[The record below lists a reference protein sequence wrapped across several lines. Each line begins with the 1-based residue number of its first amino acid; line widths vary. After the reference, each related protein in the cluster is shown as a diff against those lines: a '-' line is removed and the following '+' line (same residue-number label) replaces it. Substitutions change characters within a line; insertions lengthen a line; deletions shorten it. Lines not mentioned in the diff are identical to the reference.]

1 MTQEI
6 KSNESEGNTKDN
18 AEESNEVSNAVNNE
32 VSSTAENSITKAYSN
47 DVAEAKVTD
56 EKVIENVAPVELTGS
71 AFTIVRH
78 DNGIAHLVIDV
89 IGENV
94 NTLKAEF
101 TEQVNAVLAEIKAD
115 KAITGIVLCSGK
127 KGSFV
132 AGADINM
139 LDACQSRDEVVA
151 LSRQGQRIF
160 SLLEQLPIPIVAA
173 IDGAC
178 LGGGLE
184 LAMACHARVCS
195 DNSKT
200 ALGLPEVQLGLLPG
214 SGGTQRLPK
223 LVGLQ
228 KALDMMLTGKQ
239 LRAKQALKSGLVDDV
254 VPSSVLLNVAENLA
268 ISLRQRGKKTIK
280 RKQGLMDKLLENNA
294 VGRKVVYQQAQK
306 TVLAKTQG
314 NYPAPAK
321 IIDCIRTGIES
332 SAEKGYRVE
341 AEHFADLVMS
351 DESAQL
357 RQLFFATTAMKKE
370 QGVADVMPEQM
381 TKAGVLGGG
390 LMGGGIAFVT
400 ATKANMPVRVK
411 DINHKGIGQA
421 LKYSYQILNKKVKR
435 RFLLNSEMQKQLA
448 MITGSVEY
456 TGFQALD
463 IVVEAVFEDLA
474 LKQNMVAEVEEH
486 AHDKT
491 IFASNTSSL
500 PIGKIAAKAQR
511 PENVI
516 GLHYFSPVDKMPL
529 VEIIPHDKTSDQTI
543 SNTVAFAKK
552 QGKTPIVV
560 KDKAGFYVNR
570 ILAPYMNEAA
580 ILLLAG
586 EPIDKIDKALVK
598 FGFPV
603 GPMQL
608 LDEVGIDVGAKIGPI
623 LQADLG
629 ERFAAPAAFDKLLAD
644 GRLGK
649 KVNKGFYQYEKP
661 TFTKNLQNT
670 FKGIKSG
677 QKQVDETIYGL
688 LNIKP
693 MGSLSAAEISKRCT
707 YMMLNE
713 AARCVDEG
721 IVRNARDGDIGAIF
735 GIGFPPFLG
744 GPLRYIDKIGAKS
757 VVAQLS
763 QWAKQH
769 GERYSP
775 CEALITMAE
784 NDVVYYPK

>member
-1 MTQEI
+1 MTEN
-6 KSNESEGNTKDN
+6 KSEKIDME
-18 AEESNEVSNAVNNE
+18 
-32 VSSTAENSITKAYSN
+32 ENSIAEQSESTESQPIN
-47 DVAEAKVTD
+47 D
-56 EKVIENVAPVELTGS
+56 NNS
-71 AFTIVRH
+71 AFSLVTQ
-78 DNGIAHLVIDV
+78 DNGIARLVIDV
-89 IGENV
+89 VGESV
-94 NTLKAEF
+94 NTLKGEFAEQI
-101 TEQVNAVLAEIKAD
+101 TQVIADIKAE
-115 KAITGIVLCSGK
+115 KSIIGIVLCSGK
-127 KGSFV
+127 TNCFV

-139 LDACQSRDEVVA
+139 LDACVTREEVVA

-160 SLLEQLPIPIVAA
+160 AQLEQLTIPIVAA
-173 IDGAC
+173 IDGSC

-184 LAMACHARVCS
+184 LAMACHARICS
-195 DNSKT
+195 DNPKSS
-200 ALGLPEVQLGLLPG
+200 LGLPEVQLGLLPG

-239 LRAKQALKSGLVDDV
+239 LRAKQALKVGLVDDV
-254 VPSSVLLNVAENLA
+254 VPSSVLMSVAEQKVMTLSQLG
-268 ISLRQRGKKTIK
+268 IHDRK
-280 RKQGLMDKLLENNA
+280 RKQSVMDKLLENNT
-294 VGRKVVYQQAQK
+294 VGRNIVYQQAQK
-306 TVLAKTQG
+306 SVEAKTQG
-314 NYPAPAK
+314 NYPAPLK
-321 IIDCIRTGIES
+321 IIDCIRTGIEIS
-332 SAEKGYRVE
+332 SESGYQRE

-351 DESAQL
+351 AESAQL

-370 QGVADVMPEQM
+370 QGVAGIKPESM
-381 TKAGVLGGG
+381 NKAGVLGGG

-400 ATKANMPVRVK
+400 ATKANIPVRVK
-411 DINHKGIGQA
+411 DINHKGISQA

-435 RFLLNSEMQKQLA
+435 RFILNSEMQKQLS
-448 MITGSVEY
+448 MITGSVNY
-456 TGFQALD
+456 TGFKGID
-463 IVVEAVFEDLA
+463 IVVEAVFEDLS
-474 LKQNMVAEVEEH
+474 LKQKMVAEVENHCHEQ
-486 AHDKT
+486 T

-500 PIGKIAAKAQR
+500 PIGKIAAEAKR

-529 VEIIPHDKTSDQTI
+529 VEIIPHDNTSDKTI

-580 ILLLAG
+580 ILLLDG
-586 EPIDKIDKALVK
+586 EPIDKIDSALVK

-649 KVNKGFYQYEKP
+649 KVKKGFYQYQKKSFI
-661 TFTKNLQNT
+661 TSLQDRTK
-670 FKGIKSG
+670 GVKSG
-677 QKQVDETIYGL
+677 QKQVDDSIYGL
-688 LNIKP
+688 LNISP
-693 MGSLSAAEISKRCT
+693 SGTLSANEISKRCT
-707 YMMLNE
+707 FMMLNE

-744 GPLRYIDKIGAKS
+744 GPLRYIDALGVKS
-757 VVAQLS
+757 VVAQLT
-763 QWAKQH
+763 QWSDKY
-769 GERYSP
+769 GERYLP
-775 CEALITMAE
+775 CQALITMAE
-784 NDVVYYPK
+784 NEQRYYD

>member
-1 MTQEI
+1 MEENNIAEQ
-6 KSNESEGNTKDN
+6 SESTESQPINDN
-18 AEESNEVSNAVNNE
+18 N
-32 VSSTAENSITKAYSN
+32 
-47 DVAEAKVTD
+47 
-56 EKVIENVAPVELTGS
+56 S
-71 AFTIVRH
+71 AFSLVTQ

-89 IGENV
+89 VGESV
-94 NTLKAEF
+94 NTLKGEFAEQI
-101 TEQVNAVLAEIKAD
+101 TQVIADIKAE
-115 KAITGIVLCSGK
+115 KSIIGIVLCSGK
-127 KGSFV
+127 TNCFV

-139 LDACQSRDEVVA
+139 LDACVTREEVVA

-160 SLLEQLPIPIVAA
+160 AQLEQLTIPIVAA
-173 IDGAC
+173 IDGSC

-184 LAMACHARVCS
+184 LAMACHARICS
-195 DNSKT
+195 DNPKSS
-200 ALGLPEVQLGLLPG
+200 LGLPEVQLGLLPG

-239 LRAKQALKSGLVDDV
+239 LRAKQALKVGLVDDV
-254 VPSSVLLNVAENLA
+254 VPSSVLMSVAEQKVMAL
-268 ISLRQRGKKTIK
+268 SQRGKHDRK
-280 RKQGLMDKLLENNA
+280 RKQSAMDKLLENNT
-294 VGRKVVYQQAQK
+294 VGRNIVYQQAQK
-306 TVLAKTQG
+306 TVEAKTQG
-314 NYPAPAK
+314 NYPAPLK
-321 IIDCIRTGIES
+321 IIDCIRTGIEIS
-332 SAEKGYRVE
+332 SESGYQRE

-351 DESAQL
+351 AESAQL

-370 QGVADVMPEQM
+370 QGVAGIKPESM
-381 TKAGVLGGG
+381 NKAGVLGGG

-400 ATKANMPVRVK
+400 ATKANMSVRVK
-411 DINHKGIGQA
+411 DINHKGISQA

-435 RFLLNSEMQKQLA
+435 RFILNSEMQKQLS
-448 MITGSVEY
+448 MITGSVNY
-456 TGFQALD
+456 TGFKGID
-463 IVVEAVFEDLA
+463 IVVEAVFEDLN
-474 LKQNMVAEVEEH
+474 LKQKMVAEVENHCHEH
-486 AHDKT
+486 T

-500 PIGKIAAKAQR
+500 PIGKIAAEAKR

-529 VEIIPHDKTSDQTI
+529 VEIIPHDKTSDQII

-580 ILLLAG
+580 ILLLDG
-586 EPIDKIDKALVK
+586 EPIDKIDSALVK

-629 ERFAAPAAFDKLLAD
+629 DRFAAPNAFDKLLAD

-649 KVNKGFYQYEKP
+649 KVKKGFYQYQKKSFLTSLQDRTKGVKP
-661 TFTKNLQNT
+661 
-670 FKGIKSG
+670 G
-677 QKQVDETIYGL
+677 QKQVDDSIYEL
-688 LNIKP
+688 LNILP
-693 MGSLSAAEISKRCT
+693 SGTLSANEMSKRCIF
-707 YMMLNE
+707 MMLNE

-721 IVRNARDGDIGAIF
+721 IVRNPRDGDIGAIF

-744 GPLRYIDKIGAKS
+744 GPLRYIDTLGVKS
-757 VVAQLS
+757 VVAQLT
-763 QWAKQH
+763 QWADQY
-769 GERYSP
+769 GERYLP
-775 CEALITMAE
+775 CQALITMAE
-784 NDVVYYPK
+784 NDQRYYD

>member
-1 MTQEI
+1 MTE
-6 KSNESEGNTKDN
+6 KTHSNDSEH
-18 AEESNEVSNAVNNE
+18 NNE
-32 VSSTAENSITKAYSN
+32 ALNV
-47 DVAEAKVTD
+47 EAKVSAD
-56 EKVIENVAPVELTGS
+56 DVATSVVTEVATNGNATPEESVVS
-71 AFTIVRH
+71 AFTLVRH

-89 IGENV
+89 IGEKV
-94 NTLKAEF
+94 NTLKPEFAE
-101 TEQVNAVLAEIKAD
+101 QINAVLAEVKAD
-115 KAITGIVLCSGK
+115 KTITGIVLCSGK
-127 KGSFV
+127 QDSFV

-139 LDACQSRDEVVA
+139 LAACQSREEVVA

-160 SLLEQLPIPIVAA
+160 ALLEQFPIPIVAA
-173 IDGAC
+173 IDGTC

-239 LRAKQALKSGLVDDV
+239 LRAKQALKYGLVDDV
-254 VPSSVLLNVAENLA
+254 VPSTVLLHVAEQLA
-268 ISLRQRGKKTIK
+268 ISLQQQGKKIVK
-280 RKQGLMDKLLENNA
+280 RKQGLVDKLLENNA
-294 VGRKVVYQQAQK
+294 VGRNIVYQQAQK
-306 TVLAKTQG
+306 SVLAKTQG

-321 IIDCIRTGIES
+321 IIDCIRTGIEVS
-332 SAEKGYRVE
+332 SESGYKLE

-370 QGVADVMPEQM
+370 QGVADVMPEKIA
-381 TKAGVLGGG
+381 KAGVLGGG

-400 ATKANMPVRVK
+400 ATKAHIPVRVK

-421 LKYSYQILNKKVKR
+421 LKYSYQLLNKKVKR

-448 MITGSVEY
+448 MITGSIDY
-456 TGFQALD
+456 TGFKALD
-463 IVVEAVFEDLA
+463 IVVEAVFEDLT
-474 LKQNMVAEVEEH
+474 LKQNMVAEVEKH
-486 AHDKT
+486 GHDKT
-491 IFASNTSSL
+491 IFASNTSSI
-500 PIGKIAAKAQR
+500 PIGQIAAKAKR

-623 LQADLG
+623 LQAELG

-649 KVNKGFYQYEKP
+649 KVKKGFYLYQKKSLAK
-661 TFTKNLQNT
+661 TLLNT
-670 FKGIKSG
+670 LKGIKSG
-677 QKQVDETIYGL
+677 HKQVDETIYDL

-693 MGSLSAAEISKRCT
+693 AGSLTAAEISKRCT

-763 QWAKQH
+763 QWAEQH

-775 CEALITMAE
+775 CQALVTMAE
-784 NDVVYYPK
+784 NDQSYYG

>member
-1 MTQEI
+1 MNETT
-6 KSNESEGNTKDN
+6 SNNEGNEELDKAAAETIVESEVAK
-18 AEESNEVSNAVNNE
+18 
-32 VSSTAENSITKAYSN
+32 SSDS
-47 DVAEAKVTD
+47 V
-56 EKVIENVAPVELTGS
+56 VETPTS
-71 AFTIVRH
+71 AFTLKRQ

-89 IGENV
+89 VGENV
-94 NTLKAEF
+94 NTLKSEF
-101 TEQVNAVLAEIKAD
+101 TEQIQAVLAEIKAD
-115 KAITGIVLCSGK
+115 STITGIVLCSGK
-127 KGSFV
+127 VGTFV

-160 SLLEQLPIPIVAA
+160 SQLEQLSIPIVAA

-184 LAMACHARVCS
+184 LAMSCTARVCS
-195 DNSKT
+195 DSGKT

-239 LRAKQALKSGLVDDV
+239 LRAKQALKAGLVDDV
-254 VPSSVLLNVAENLA
+254 VPNSVLLNVAEQMA
-268 ISLRQRGKKTIK
+268 ITISQRGKKARA
-280 RKQGLMDKLLENNA
+280 RKQSGVDKLLENNS
-294 VGRKVVYQQAQK
+294 VGRNIVYQQAQK
-306 TVLAKTQG
+306 SVLAKTQG
-314 NYPAPAK
+314 NYPAPVK
-321 IIDCIRTGIES
+321 IIDCVRTGIEFS
-332 SAEKGYRVE
+332 SENGYQLE

-357 RQLFFATTAMKKE
+357 RQLFFATTEMKKE
-370 QGVADVMPEQM
+370 QGVADVMPAKI

-400 ATKANMPVRVK
+400 ATKANVPVRVK

-421 LKYSYQILNKKVKR
+421 LNYSYQLLSKKVKR
-435 RFLLNSEMQKQLA
+435 RFMLNSEMQKQLS
-448 MITGSVEY
+448 MITGSIEY
-456 TGFQALD
+456 SGFKPLD
-463 IVVEAVFEDLA
+463 IVVEAVFEDLS
-474 LKQNMVAEVEEH
+474 LKQNMVAEVEKNC
-486 AHDKT
+486 HDQT

-500 PIGKIAAKAQR
+500 PIGKIAEKAKR

-529 VEIIPHDKTSDQTI
+529 AEIIPHDQTSDKTI
-543 SNTVAFAKK
+543 STTVAFAKK

-580 ILLLAG
+580 ILLLDG
-586 EPIDKIDKALVK
+586 EPVDKIDKALVA

-629 ERFAAPAAFDKLLAD
+629 ERFAAPPAFDKLIAD

-649 KVNKGFYQYEKP
+649 KVNKGFYQYQ
-661 TFTKNLQNT
+661 KNNLVKTLSNRI
-670 FKGIKSG
+670 KGIKSG
-677 QKQVDETIYGL
+677 QKQVDESIYSL
-688 LNIKP
+688 LSINP
-693 MGSLSAAEISKRCT
+693 SGSLTAAEISKRCT

-713 AARCVDEG
+713 AARCIEEG

-744 GPLRYIDKIGAKS
+744 GPLRYIDKLGAKS

-763 QWAKQH
+763 QWAEKH
-769 GERYSP
+769 GDRYTP
-775 CEALITMAE
+775 CQALKTMAE
-784 NDVVYYPK
+784 NDQVYYPE

>member
-1 MTQEI
+1 MSAAI
-6 KSNESEGNTKDN
+6 DN
-18 AEESNEVSNAVNNE
+18 KETNQAVDIESNIETTE
-32 VSSTAENSITKAYSN
+32 TEKSTDS
-47 DVAEAKVTD
+47 VT
-56 EKVIENVAPVELTGS
+56 S
-71 AFTIVRH
+71 AFTLIRH

-89 IGENV
+89 IGESV

-101 TEQVNAVLAEIKAD
+101 SEQINEILAEIKAD
-115 KAITGIVLCSGK
+115 KTITGIVLCSGK
-127 KGSFV
+127 KGTFV

-139 LDACQSRDEVVA
+139 LDACQSREEVVA

-160 SLLEQLPIPIVAA
+160 SQIEQLTIPIVAA

-184 LAMACHARVCS
+184 LAMACHARICS
-195 DNSKT
+195 DSLKT
-200 ALGLPEVQLGLLPG
+200 SLGLPEVQLGLLPG
-214 SGGTQRLPK
+214 SGGTQRLPQ

-239 LRAKQALKSGLVDDV
+239 LRAKQALKAGLVDDV
-254 VPSSVLLNVAENLA
+254 VPSSVLLDVAEQKA
-268 ISLRQRGKKTIK
+268 ISLHKHGKNSVK
-280 RKQGLMDKLLENNA
+280 RKQVLMDKLLENNP
-294 VGRKVVYQQAQK
+294 VGRNIVYQQAQK
-306 TVLAKTQG
+306 SVLAKTQG

-321 IIDCIRTGIES
+321 IIDCVRKGLES
-332 SAEKGYRVE
+332 SADQGYQLE

-370 QGVADVMPEQM
+370 QGVADVMPEKM
-381 TKAGVLGGG
+381 SKAGVLGGG

-400 ATKANMPVRVK
+400 ATKANVPVRVK
-411 DINHKGIGQA
+411 DINHQGISQA
-421 LKYSYQILNKKVKR
+421 LKYGYQLLNKKVKR
-435 RFLLNSEMQKQLA
+435 RFMLKSEMQKQLA
-448 MITGSVEY
+448 MITGSIEY
-456 TGFQALD
+456 TGFKSID
-463 IVVEAVFEDLA
+463 IVVEAVFEDLT
-474 LKQNMVAEVEEH
+474 LKQNMVAEIEEH
-486 AHDKT
+486 GHDKT

-500 PIGKIAAKAQR
+500 PIGKIAAKAKR

-529 VEIIPHDKTSDQTI
+529 VEIIPHEKTSDQTI

-586 EPIDKIDKALVK
+586 EPVDKIDKALVK

-629 ERFAAPAAFDKLLAD
+629 DRFAAPAAFDKLLND

-649 KVNKGFYQYEKP
+649 KANKGFYQYQKNS
-661 TFTKNLQNT
+661 FIKNLQNRL
-670 FKGIKSG
+670 KGIKPG
-677 QKQVDETIYGL
+677 QKQVDSTIYSL
-688 LNIKP
+688 LGIKP
-693 MGSLSAAEISKRCT
+693 AGSLSATEISKRCT

-763 QWAKQH
+763 QWSEQH
-769 GERYSP
+769 GERYAP
-775 CEALITMAE
+775 CDALVTMAE
-784 NDVVYYPK
+784 NDQSYYG